1 MEGVVV
7 LKSKQN
13 KEHFRG
19 CLLGGAIGDALGY
32 PVEFCTKQ
40 EILRIYG
47 EEGIT
52 ELEYDS
58 KDIAEITDD
67 TQMTLFTAEGIIRYE
82 NKREENRADDV
93 LEEVYRAYLRW
104 LSTQE
109 DGKKRGAS
117 HIYTGELLNIGELY
131 AKRAPG
137 TTCLSALISGR
148 KGSIDK
154 KINDSK
160 GCGGVMRI
168 APVGLFYEK
177 DQAFSLGMELAAI
190 THGHPSAYISA
201 GALSYMIACIIEG
214 YDLYESVKMALDK
227 IKEEKGY
234 EETFNNLNTAVELY
248 EENVSDEIAIG
259 ILGRGWF
266 GEEALAIAVFCS
278 LKYESDFK
286 RALIV
291 AVNHSG
297 DSDSTGALTGNIL
310 GAYLGTPKIPREWR
324 GRIELGD
331 VISHMADILL
341 NFDEEI
347 EEYNRRK

>member
-1 MEGVVV
+1 MEGVVI

-32 PVEFCTKQ
+32 PVEFCTKK

-47 EEGIT
+47 EEGIA
-52 ELEYDS
+52 ELEYGS
-58 KDIAEITDD
+58 KDISEITDD

-82 NKREENRADDV
+82 NKGEENETDDV
-93 LEEVYRAYLRW
+93 VEEVYRAYLRW

-109 DGKKRGAS
+109 DGLKREVS
-117 HIYTGELLNIGELY
+117 HMYTGELLNIGELY
-131 AKRAPG
+131 SRRSPG
-137 TTCLSALISGR
+137 TTCLSALISGE
-148 KGSIDK
+148 KGSVDK

-160 GCGGVMRI
+160 GCGGVMRM

-177 DQAFSLGMELAAI
+177 EQAFSLGMEFAAI

-201 GALSYMIACIIEG
+201 GALSYIIACIIEG
-214 YDLYESVKMALDK
+214 YDLYESVKMTLDK
-227 IKEEKGY
+227 VKEVNGY
-234 EETFNNLNTAVELY
+234 EDTLNKLNIALELY
-248 EENVSDEIAIG
+248 EENVSDENAIE
-259 ILGRGWF
+259 ILGGGWF

-286 RALIV
+286 SALIA

-297 DSDSTGALTGNIL
+297 DSDSTGAITGNIL
-310 GAYLGTPKIPREWR
+310 GAYLGTSKIPIEWKD
-324 GRIELGD
+324 RIELRE
-331 VISHMADILL
+331 VIVQMADTLL
-341 NFDEEI
+341 ELD
-347 EEYNRRK
+347 